1 MDISKLQD
9 IKTSLLHN
17 SQTKALTTSSNTLNE
32 SIFTKE
38 KGIKS
43 NINSLDNSITSNNTQ
58 KSKKEDLT
66 QAMQEVQRL
75 VNTYMKNAK
84 EPEIAENIAKTLQTA
99 SIKKLGGAAAG
110 ATNRN
115 WFKSAGIISSL
126 PKEIYNSSTLEEAMS
141 KINAAETECQ
151 NLQSKNKEIVNSAE
165 KLTRIDNQA
174 NTENTTNFNQE
185 NNMPN
190 TQDGD
195 GIISEIET
203 SVQNSDF
210 RNQTETENN
219 INISKDNKHKNP
231 ETI

>member
-84 EPEIAENIAKTLQTA
+84 EKSLRVSQRKFKTKFTSHIHSRNIKV
-99 SIKKLGGAAAG
+99 KKL
-110 ATNRN
+110 
-115 WFKSAGIISSL
+115 L
-126 PKEIYNSSTLEEAMS
+126 
-141 KINAAETECQ
+141 
-151 NLQSKNKEIVNSAE
+151 
-165 KLTRIDNQA
+165 
-174 NTENTTNFNQE
+174 
-185 NNMPN
+185 
-190 TQDGD
+190 
-195 GIISEIET
+195 
-203 SVQNSDF
+203 
-210 RNQTETENN
+210 
-219 INISKDNKHKNP
+219 
-231 ETI
+231 